1 MELRFVLPHLS
12 KLDEIDGEILVG
24 SVFVDQRPARGVV
37 GLADFRL
44 GGLLSRLMQSGFVT
58 GSFGEVVMIPGKPR
72 LSFDKL
78 LLFGAGE
85 RKRFDEASFT
95 VLLRKILDAMEGLSA
110 RTGVVELPGRQE
122 EVIEAARAADILLG
136 ETGGSELHDAW
147 TLVEIPDGR
156 ASIEQ
161 HMVEQKRRF
170 RRQL

>member
-1 MELRFVLPHLS
+1 MELRFVLPHLA

-44 GGLLSRLMQSGFVT
+44 GGRLSKLMRSGFVT
-58 GSFGEVVMIPGKPR
+58 GAFGEVVMIPGKPR

-85 RKRFDEASFT
+85 KRRFDEAAFT
-95 VLLRKILDAMEGLSA
+95 SLLRTILRAMQGLSA

-122 EVIEAARAADILLG
+122 DVIPAARAADILLG
-136 ETGGSELHDAW
+136 ETGGSDVHDMW
-147 TLVEIPDGR
+147 TLIENLDGR

>member
-44 GGLLSRLMQSGFVT
+44 GGRLSNLMRTGFVT
-58 GSFGEVVMIPGKPR
+58 GAFGEVVMIPGKPR

-85 RKRFDEASFT
+85 RKRFDEAAPDI
-95 VLLRKILDAMEGLSA
+95 V
-110 RTGVVELPGRQE
+110 P
-122 EVIEAARAADILLG
+122 AAA
-136 ETGGSELHDAW
+136 
-147 TLVEIPDGR
+147 
-156 ASIEQ
+156 
-161 HMVEQKRRF
+161 
-170 RRQL
+170 